1 MYQVDRTHVSRTF
14 RLTDSLIILLNSEN
28 AWGGRVVRWCW
39 VNLQFRGVLLFWTIV
54 GQGPIGLAVGAG
66 WGCLDI
72 FLSSVISL
80 FSPCLWETARYRLK
94 YCLKG
99 PLSPKQTNQPTENA
113 DPSQIAHTDTH
124 SSFIFTRNKMIW
136 NICVRVVKSLK
147 APNKNSSRKHFN
159 FFYLYL

>member
-14 RLTDSLIILLNSEN
+14 RLADSLLILLSAEN

-39 VNLQFRGVLLFWTIV
+39 VNLQFRGVSLFWTIV
-54 GQGPIGLAVGAG
+54 GQGPIALAVGAG

-80 FSPCLWETARYRLK
+80 FSPSLWETARYRLK

-99 PLSPKQTNQPTENA
+99 PLSPKPTNGKCR
-113 DPSQIAHTDTH
+113 SFTDSTH
-124 SSFIFTRNKMIW
+124 RYTLELHFYKKQNDLEHLCQSS
-136 NICVRVVKSLK
+136 
-147 APNKNSSRKHFN
+147 
-159 FFYLYL
+159 